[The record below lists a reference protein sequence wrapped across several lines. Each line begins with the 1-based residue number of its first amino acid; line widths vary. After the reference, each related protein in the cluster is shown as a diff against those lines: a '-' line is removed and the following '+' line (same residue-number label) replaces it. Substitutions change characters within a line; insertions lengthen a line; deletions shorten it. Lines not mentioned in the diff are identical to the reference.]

1 MKYDYY
7 FLSYP
12 DNFPDGI
19 EDPINAA
26 SEMYVEVGNIE
37 RREIE
42 TYSFYVY
49 TIKFIE
55 ENFLK
60 RGKGFF
66 VGSSVI
72 IVEKFI
78 KEDIERAIENMLP
91 EIKRLGIYKG

>member
-1 MKYDYY
+1 MITI

-26 SEMYVEVGNIE
+26 LSEMYVEVGNIE

-55 ENFLK
+55 ENF
-60 RGKGFF
+60 
-66 VGSSVI
+66 
-72 IVEKFI
+72 
-78 KEDIERAIENMLP
+78 
-91 EIKRLGIYKG
+91 